1 MGKPIGNRGMGETE
15 RERNMGRG
23 MRETER
29 EQGNGGMRETERGID
44 QEGEGKGNTKMGE
57 GNRPRGR
64 GEWNYKF
71 NLILVKSGE
80 GSFEGL
86 TRECELPFFFMS
98 SCESLMRRITYGNI
112 NLCFSLL

>member
-1 MGKPIGNRGMGETE
+1 
-15 RERNMGRG
+15 

-44 QEGEGKGNTKMGE
+44 REGEGTGNRGMGE
-57 GNRPRGR
+57 GNRPRGRGNGR

-86 TRECELPFFFMS
+86 WVF
-98 SCESLMRRITYGNI
+98 SCLIAG
-112 NLCFSLL
+112 LCRLSR

>member
-1 MGKPIGNRGMGETE
+1 
-15 RERNMGRG
+15 

-44 QEGEGKGNTKMGE
+44 REGEGTGGIDRE
-57 GNRPRGR
+57 GNRPRGRGNREQGNGR

-86 TRECELPFFFMS
+86 WVF
-98 SCESLMRRITYGNI
+98 SCLIAG
-112 NLCFSLL
+112 LCRLSR